1 MYLSDREME
10 NAIKCGR
17 LIVDPPTNI
26 GPTSIDLHLDKVE
39 QAKVWDIQKYRN
51 HNKDHGQEHSEI
63 RISKYNYATMS
74 QLYHAPVSTDTN
86 ADARVFRRDKQIIVR
101 PQGFLLWQTK
111 EVVGTPKDEA
121 DLILFIDGKST
132 RTARTGVLVHFTAPT
147 IHAGWS
153 GQVTLEIGN
162 FGPFDIVLQ
171 EDDVIAQITVAT
183 VSSIP
188 KVSMEKSGS
197 TTIGQRNVGG
207 DPGPIKA
214 AGPV

>member
-10 NAIKCGR
+10 YAIRCGR
-17 LIVDPPTNI
+17 LIVEPPTKI

-39 QAKVWDIQKYRN
+39 QARVWDIDKFRD
-51 HNKDHGQEHSEI
+51 HNRSHGNPDTEI
-63 RISKYNYATMS
+63 RISSYHYGTMS
-74 QLYHAPVSTDTN
+74 KLYHAPVPPDGP
-86 ADARVFRRDKQIIVR
+86 DVKVFRRDRQIVVR
-101 PQGFLLWQTK
+101 PNGFLLWQTK
-111 EVVGTPKDEA
+111 EVVGTPEDEG

-147 IHAGWS
+147 IHTGWA

-171 EDDVIAQITVAT
+171 EDDVIAQVTEAS

-188 KVSMEKSGS
+188 KVSMKKAGS
-197 TTIGQRNVGG
+197 TTLGQRGVEG
-207 DPGPIKA
+207 A
-214 AGPV
+214 QAG

>member
-10 NAIKCGR
+10 YAIKCGR
-17 LIVDPPTNI
+17 LIVDPPTKI
-26 GPTSIDLHLDKVE
+26 GPTSIDLHLDTVD
-39 QAKVWDIQKYRN
+39 QARIWDIQKYREN
-51 HNKDHGQEHSEI
+51 NRDHGQPESEI
-63 RISKYNYATMS
+63 RISNYNYGKMS
-74 QLYHAPVSTDTN
+74 RLYQAPIPVEST
-86 ADARVFRRDKQIIVR
+86 ASKVFRRANQIVVR

-147 IHAGWS
+147 IHAGWA
-153 GQVTLEIGN
+153 GQVTLEIAN

-171 EDDVIAQITVAT
+171 EDDVIAQITVAS

-188 KVSMEKSGS
+188 KVSMEKQGS
-197 TTIGQRNVGG
+197 TTLGQRNVGG
-207 DPGPIKA
+207 SQAP
-214 AGPV
+214 

>member
-1 MYLSDREME
+1 MYLSDREMAH
-10 NAIKCGR
+10 AIKCGR
-17 LIVDPPTNI
+17 LIVEPPTKI

-39 QAKVWDIQKYRN
+39 EAKIWDIEKFRANNRN
-51 HNKDHGQEHSEI
+51 HGNPPSEL
-63 RISKYNYATMS
+63 RISAYHFGTMS
-74 QLYHAPVSTDTN
+74 KLYHMPIP
-86 ADARVFRRDKQIIVR
+86 ADGADVKVFRRDRQIVIR
-101 PQGFLLWQTK
+101 PTGFLLWQTK

-147 IHAGWS
+147 IHAGWA
-153 GQVTLEIGN
+153 GQVTLEIAN

-188 KVSMEKSGS
+188 KVSMEKAGS
-197 TTIGQRNVGG
+197 TTLGQRNVGG
-207 DPGPIKA
+207 A
-214 AGPV
+214 